1 MEIND
6 SMFMNKILSYK
17 QNEAKKNNENYDEE
31 INTLFE
37 DEFDEIL

>member
-6 SMFMNKILSYK
+6 SMFLNKILGYK
-17 QNEAKKNNENYDEE
+17 QNEAKKNNENYSEE

-37 DEFDEIL
+37 DDFDDIL